1 MTPGPLNTTDNQTG
15 TTSAWA
21 RGPPNKA
28 PSAPNNAPSG
38 TSTPSHPAPVLPSHG
53 PSAIPIGGGGHSR
66 KNSLL
71 VAGNGEFKKGN
82 LAFGTVDSPT
92 AALSSSPAA
101 PSMTG
106 GHLSDAVRSFGSIDA
121 ADKQDGPD
129 AISSR
134 RSSVL
139 GNAAAG
145 PSQGKKLGIH
155 ALFSSKA
162 PQPHTAPQP
171 QPVMSPPQHHHPPA
185 PIHHNRRQSFGHN
198 GGAFQQPMAGSP
210 NQHFVGSPHMRPPG
224 AHPRSPVPNHNMPF
238 NPSAPQQIQHGFR
251 PPQQPQIRPNNMPR
265 GGPGQYGMHSGPQGL
280 PYPIMGFPQ
289 GNFYPGAYNP
299 YEQHQQ
305 QQNFGGPP
313 SQWVP
318 QQSQSPQQHFGSGY
332 PPSAPGPVSPRAQSQ
347 MLSPPTQSPLPPPPA
362 VANEGTSPVPTPPMR
377 PPSLMSSH
385 HHSLSNA
392 SVASIPHQSTGS
404 TVGGPSTYL
413 SGNATNFAPRKSAAV
428 KISRPDGTA
437 LDLENIKEAAKPAE
451 AASSTNPVSASTTPG
466 SEVLKKRALPTVV
479 RIESEEQRQKRMAEE
494 ARAKEL
500 KNADDI
506 AEKERKERMERKA
519 KDEQEKKDKEAKD
532 KSDKDASEK
541 AAADAKKAEDE
552 KKRFEAALAAQ
563 AAAAKKVEEEK
574 AAAVKAALEKSEKA
588 EEEKAK
594 AHAATLEARSKAEE
608 QLRAIVETPSTSVT
622 PSPMGSPAL
631 GAGLPAKPVAA
642 LGAAK
647 RTPPSALNLATASES
662 PAPLTASA
670 SALTSARP
678 IDDIT
683 SVNYPH
689 ALLSPSIDLNKNAE
703 PGKFRY
709 DRGFL
714 MQFMNVCREKPES
727 LPPLEDLGLDVDGA
741 SGFGGRGGSSRGS
754 RSSMGPSSRVPGG
767 AGATGLGVTGAR
779 SSYPNSF
786 GTGQFGSGPGSLR
799 GSTSESRY
807 HASLGPRAPSGR
819 GAPGGIGSFSGLPS
833 MGITNSRNGASR
845 GSQRGSKRVP
855 SQAMAPPA
863 PAIPI
868 SENAW
873 TRTRLGTND
882 ESSPAFIERKVKALL
897 NKLTEEKFDPIS
909 KQILEWANKSA
920 NEEDHMTLKL
930 VIKLIF
936 EKATDEAHWSAM
948 YAKLCR
954 LIHDQLDQAV
964 TETTA
969 DNKVYSGR
977 ALFRR
982 YLLGRCQQDF
992 QSGWKAREDT
1002 AVAAA
1007 AKEKEDGAKVA
1018 EKEMEKKPE
1027 GGEEKEAVLLSDEY
1041 YAAQKAKRRG
1051 LGLVQ
1056 LIGEMYKL
1064 DILTYRVITECLT
1077 KLLANFEKPD
1087 EEDVESACK
1096 LLTTVGDKLVK
1107 ANPDLLDG
1115 SFTALEK
1122 ILKNDDLP
1130 SRIRFMIMDVQDL
1143 RRDGFRSQKNQSSV
1157 MTIAEIHKQAAKEK
1171 NAASARESMSRGG
1184 SRAGGR
1190 RDPPQQPGDW
1200 QAVPGGPRVAG
1211 RPVDFAGIGR
1221 GLSSSARTSS
1231 PSFAGPTSVFSRKG
1245 GNTASPAPPVSRST
1259 SSNMFSALTDGQDN
1273 TGSSASRRDSADA
1286 GEPTPQR
1293 KRLSLAPRTKPVP
1306 TEGDEEEDPQD
1317 GEGGESGESEED
1329 LSEEQA
1335 KEKINLDM
1343 KELWGEKD
1351 QGGSRNPGD
1360 VVEYFTS
1367 LPQNL
1372 RHLLA
1377 ARLLE
1382 DVFRLS
1388 KPRDAEVVAK
1398 GWKAALE
1405 AQAVPVAVFKETLE
1419 ERVVSLDDDAVDFP
1433 GAYKAVGELIRSLS
1447 LADEEIQNLIS
1458 KIEVYGQPRVTPQ
1471 QKLEK
1476 ALKEI
1481 DGEA

>member
-1 MTPGPLNTTDNQTG
+1 MTPVPINTTDNLSG
-15 TTSAWA
+15 NITSAWA
-21 RGPPNKA
+21 RGPPSAA
-28 PSAPNNAPSG
+28 PSTNPSQPPSGAATPSQGVQVPHNAP
-38 TSTPSHPAPVLPSHG
+38 
-53 PSAIPIGGGGHSR
+53 PSAIAIGGGGHSR

-71 VAGNGEFKKGN
+71 VAGNADFKKGN
-82 LAFGTVDSPT
+82 LAFGTVDSPS

-106 GHLSDAVRSFGSIDA
+106 GHLSDAVKSFGSIDA
-121 ADKQDGPD
+121 ADKQGGPD
-129 AISSR
+129 AIGSR
-134 RSSVL
+134 RSSML
-139 GNAAAG
+139 SNAAAG
-145 PSQGKKLGIH
+145 PSQGKKLSVH

-162 PQPHTAPQP
+162 PQPHTTPQP
-171 QPVMSPPQHHHPPA
+171 QPVMSPPQQHNPPA

-224 AHPRSPVPNHNMPF
+224 AHPRSPVLNHNVPF

-251 PPQQPQIRPNNMPR
+251 APQQPPIRPNNMPR
-265 GGPGQYGMHSGPQGL
+265 GGPGQYGMHSGPQG
-280 PYPIMGFPQ
+280 PSYPMMGFPQ
-289 GNFYPGAYNP
+289 GNFYPGGYIP
-299 YEQHQQ
+299 YEQQQ

-313 SQWVP
+313 AQWAPQLSQP
-318 QQSQSPQQHFGSGY
+318 SQQHFGGVY

-347 MLSPPTQSPLPPPPA
+347 VLPPQTQSPLPPTSA
-362 VANEGTSPVPTPPMR
+362 VASEGTSPVPTPPMR
-377 PPSLMSSH
+377 PPSLMGGH

-392 SVASIPHQSTGS
+392 PLTAIPHQSTGS
-404 TVGGPSTYL
+404 SVGGPPAYL

-437 LDLENIKEAAKPAE
+437 LDLENMKETAKPETAP
-451 AASSTNPVSASTTPG
+451 STIPAPVSTTPG
-466 SEVLKKRALPTVV
+466 PDVLKKRALPTVV
-479 RIESEEQRQKRMAEE
+479 RIESEEQRQKRIAEE

-500 KNADDI
+500 KDADDV
-506 AEKERKERMERKA
+506 AEKERKERMEKKA
-519 KDEQEKKDKEAKD
+519 KEEQERKDKEAKE
-532 KSDKDASEK
+532 KMAQDASEK
-541 AAADAKKAEDE
+541 AAVDAKKTEEE
-552 KKRFEAALAAQ
+552 KEKFEKVFAAQ
-563 AAAAKKVEEEK
+563 AVTAKRVEEEK
-574 AAAVKAALEKSEKA
+574 AAAAKAALEQT
-588 EEEKAK
+588 EEAKEDTAK
-594 AHAATLEARSKAEE
+594 AHSATLEARSKAEE
-608 QLRAIVETPSTSVT
+608 QLRAIVETPNASVA

-631 GAGLPAKPVAA
+631 GVGLPAKPVAA
-642 LGAAK
+642 LGASK
-647 RTPPSALNLATASES
+647 RTPPSALNLASSPSSES

-683 SVNYPH
+683 SVNYPG
-689 ALLSPSIDLNKNAE
+689 ALLSPSVDLNRNAE

-727 LPPLEDLGLDVDGA
+727 LPPLEDLGLDVDGS
-741 SGFGGRGGSSRGS
+741 SGFGGRGGVSRGS
-754 RSSMGPSSRVPGG
+754 RSSMGPSSRAPGG
-767 AGATGLGVTGAR
+767 SGGIGLGIGGVR

-807 HASLGPRAPSGR
+807 QASLGSRVPSAR
-819 GAPGGIGSFSGLPS
+819 GAPGSIGSFSGLPS
-833 MGITNSRNGASR
+833 MGITNSRSGVNR
-845 GSQRGSKRVP
+845 GSQRGSKRAP
-855 SQAMAPPA
+855 SQPMAPPA

-882 ESSPAFIERKVKALL
+882 ESSPVYIERKVKALL

-969 DNKVYSGR
+969 DGKVYSGR
-977 ALFRR
+977 SLFRR

-1018 EKEMEKKPE
+1018 EQEKEEKPE
-1027 GGEEKEAVLLSDEY
+1027 GGEKEAVLLSDEY

-1056 LIGEMYKL
+1056 LIGEMFKL

-1077 KLLANFEKPD
+1077 KLLANYEQPD

-1096 LLTTVGDKLVK
+1096 LLTTVGDKIVK
-1107 ANPDLLDG
+1107 ANPDLLEG
-1115 SFTALEK
+1115 YFTALEK

-1171 NAASARESMSRGG
+1171 NAASARESISRGG
-1184 SRAGGR
+1184 SRTGGR
-1190 RDPPQQPGDW
+1190 RDSPQQPGDW

-1245 GNTASPAPPVSRST
+1245 GNTAIPAPPVSRSI
-1259 SSNMFSALTDGQDN
+1259 SSNMFSALTDGQEN
-1273 TGSSASRRDSADA
+1273 QGSSPARRDSGDA
-1286 GEPTPQR
+1286 GESAPQR
-1293 KRLSLAPRTKPVP
+1293 KKLSLAPRTKPVP
-1306 TEGDEEEDPQD
+1306 AEGDEEEGEDE
-1317 GEGGESGESEED
+1317 EGGANVEFNEE

-1335 KEKINLDM
+1335 KAKIDLDM

-1351 QGGSRNPGD
+1351 QGGSRNPED

-1377 ARLLE
+1377 SRLLE

-1388 KPRDAEVVAK
+1388 RPKDAEVVAK
-1398 GWKAALE
+1398 SWKAALD
-1405 AQAVPVAVFKETLE
+1405 AQAVPATVLKEALE
-1419 ERVVSLDDDAVDFP
+1419 ERIVSLDDDAVDFP
-1433 GAYKAVGELIRSLS
+1433 GAYKAVGGLIRSLS
-1447 LADEEIQNLIS
+1447 LGDDDIQNLVC

-1481 DGEA
+1481 DEEA